1 MADETN
7 EVELKQI
14 QLKITEEQYNKL
26 QQYAN
31 QIAFTLATVIR
42 LAVKNFLD
50 KVGTK

>member
-1 MADETN
+1 MEETN

-14 QLKITEEQYNKL
+14 QLKIPEEQYNKL

-31 QIAFTLATVIR
+31 QNAFTLATVVR

-50 KVGTK
+50 KLPTK